1 MVTAADRASQASFRR
16 KIAGHAATALGGVV
30 GEIGGAILGLNAG
43 AWFGDRLTN
52 LAELHTDAA
61 SFGFV
66 VGASGGGA
74 VIVLLLLRG
83 SGLAAPGLTSLVF
96 GAVVPAVWTA
106 LLLWEPAVD
115 PSVGLGVVIGLTLL
129 ASVLSRAAAVRIART
144 QGSAKRRAMA
154 AVCALWALGLLV
166 VAVWLLSVDVV
177 QPR

>member
-1 MVTAADRASQASFRR
+1 
-16 KIAGHAATALGGVV
+16 VV

-74 VIVLLLLRG
+74 LIVLLLLRT
-83 SGLAAPGLTSLVF
+83 SGAAPGPTALVF
-96 GAVVPAVWTA
+96 GALVPAVWTA

-129 ASVLSRAAAVRIART
+129 ASVLSRAAAVRIARSK
-144 QGSAKRRAMA
+144 GSARRRAMA
-154 AVCALWALGLLV
+154 AVGAVWALGLLV
-166 VAVWLLSVDVV
+166 VAVRLQTVDVV
-177 QPR
+177 QPA